1 MNSGVLI
8 HRLRRALLLCVA
20 GVMSACT
27 AITDFDESRLKI
39 SLDEILVAENI
50 SLVSGSENSVLTLR
64 FSKAFSGKDKVL
76 FEQMPGN
83 SLSIVLADDTSLPDA
98 VVTQKRVL
106 TTPTQTGE
114 FNFVWDATGKIFVVT
129 FFNPPEGQFPLVS
142 GDALTLIIDVA
153 ENSLLYDDVYTFN
166 ISVD

>member
-8 HRLRRALLLCVA
+8 HRLKCALILCVVV
-20 GVMSACT
+20 GMSACT
-27 AITDFDESRLKI
+27 IITDFDESKLKI
-39 SLDEILVAENI
+39 SLDEILVAEKI
-50 SLVSGSENSVLTLR
+50 SLVTGSETSVLTLR
-64 FSKAFSGKDKVL
+64 FSKAFAGKDKLL

-83 SLSIVLADDTSLPDA
+83 SLSIVLADNTTLPDA

-106 TTPTQTGE
+106 TTPAQAGE

-129 FFNPPEGQFPLVS
+129 FFNPPETQFPLIV
-142 GDALTLIIDVA
+142 GDALTLIVDVA

-166 ISVD
+166 ITVD